1 MPEVSTSTVT
11 VVPDNRTSTEAVGL
25 KPSPAGVSQ
34 ANDVTAASWPSSP
47 ASPMPESRAATFCRS
62 PRP

>member
-1 MPEVSTSTVT
+1 M
-11 VVPDNRTSTEAVGL
+11 VPDNRTSTEAVGL